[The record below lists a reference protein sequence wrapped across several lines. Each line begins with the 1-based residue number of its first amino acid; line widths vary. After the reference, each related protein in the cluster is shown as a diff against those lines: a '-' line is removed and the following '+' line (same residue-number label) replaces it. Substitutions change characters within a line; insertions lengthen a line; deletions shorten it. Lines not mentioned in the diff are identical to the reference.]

1 MCYYKSVY
9 QGVRK
14 ISAYEWKADTIFF
27 PSFHLFTF
35 QHTHAHMYTSIH
47 THMHKNMQVETGKN
61 TIFFKKFNVTGS
73 FQELR
78 RTNTYVHIYT
88 GTGLDFLFFFFLT
101 HPLFKIPYSNNSDD
115 WTRTTKCKYKWE
127 TIKSFQHFL
136 WSLTQ
141 WEGRRLLGG

>member
-47 THMHKNMQVETGKN
+47 THMHKNMQVETGKK

-78 RTNTYVHIYT
+78 HTNTYVHIYT
-88 GTGLDFLFFFFLT
+88 GTGLDFLFFFFWLT
-101 HPLFKIPYSNNSDD
+101 LFSKFHIPIIQMIELEQQNAN
-115 WTRTTKCKYKWE
+115 TNEKQLKVFNIFCG
-127 TIKSFQHFL
+127 L
-136 WSLTQ
+136 
-141 WEGRRLLGG
+141 